1 SSVASS
7 LTSRSGRSGTDPP
20 VHSNSQHHHNS
31 RSIDHST
38 GVPAGL
44 LRTSKSPDVNS
55 LRRSRSR
62 SSSFCAS
69 LTRTGIP
76 GGDLEDLWPGPRIC
90 AAIALHGDVAAEF
103 GSSASLS
110 EVRDSISIGAY
121 PNAEVPMNSPNPQYI
136 PNLEQLNQWTPQPV
150 DITQAISP
158 EMDVENHA
166 NQVSSTAASLLTQ
179 LSGQLQQLTTSN
191 TASLQ
196 KQPRPIS
203 GNSVHVPN
211 ELAEFDLP
219 APPSP
224 DMLDVR

>member
-1 SSVASS
+1 MMQFLLSSSVASS

-44 LRTSKSPDVNS
+44 LRASKSPDVNS

-69 LTRTGIP
+69 LARTGIS
-76 GGDLEDLWPGPRIC
+76 GGDLE
-90 AAIALHGDVAAEF
+90 
-103 GSSASLS
+103 
-110 EVRDSISIGAY
+110 
-121 PNAEVPMNSPNPQYI
+121 NAEVPMNSPNPQYI
-136 PNLEQLNQWTPQPV
+136 PNLEQLNQWAPQPV
-150 DITQAISP
+150 DITQAISS

-196 KQPRPIS
+196 KQPRPTS
-203 GNSVHVPN
+203 GNGVHVQN
-211 ELAEFDLP
+211 ESAEFDLP